1 TIFCTKCFTLRFL
14 PTEVCEQAVE
24 EECCEDSALT
34 EPPWQPLTSDP
45 VKSKSRDC
53 LLWLVDLQRADGSWI
68 LNSELCSCLNV
79 SESAVH
85 SALPKTW
92 NGACPKGPVPE
103 TAWATAL
110 ALAYFE
116 TALATRESEWKLLA
130 RKANSWLVKQ
140 VPVGSGS
147 TNNSKKYCDNL
158 IAMAKQF
165 LQACKT

>member
-1 TIFCTKCFTLRFL
+1 MSSTIFCTKCFTLRFL

-85 SALPKTW
+85 SALPKTCECRIAPVFFW
-92 NGACPKGPVPE
+92 KCVVCPKLDIPINTPFFIH
-103 TAWATAL
+103 TAL
-110 ALAYFE
+110 MIVLYRSFNWRVFN
-116 TALATRESEWKLLA
+116 LSIY
-130 RKANSWLVKQ
+130 V
-140 VPVGSGS
+140 VP
-147 TNNSKKYCDNL
+147 
-158 IAMAKQF
+158 
-165 LQACKT
+165 